1 MPCRCL
7 ILNLFLLLS
16 SLLKQLVFLLL
27 GGMLADEVT
36 QGMPIAADV
45 ACENEGVATLLS
57 FLFTSPA
64 FKVTP
69 LKDVIGKTNNYSPLV
84 LSLTH
89 HIP

>member
-1 MPCRCL
+1 
-7 ILNLFLLLS
+7 
-16 SLLKQLVFLLL
+16 
-27 GGMLADEVT
+27 MLADEVT
-36 QGMPIAADV
+36 QEMPIAADV